1 MARKMYSVWLE
12 DSDEVT
18 DNYLDSIE
26 EAMEVCED
34 LREQGYNSTI
44 EEVDAETGK
53 NLGWYDADGNK
64 I

>member
-1 MARKMYSVWLE
+1 MARKMYSVWIK

-26 EAMEVCED
+26 EAMGVCED
-34 LREQGYNSTI
+34 LGREGYDSII

>member
-1 MARKMYSVWLE
+1 MAEKIYSVWIK

-18 DNYLDSIE
+18 DEYLDSIE
-26 EAMEVCED
+26 EAMGVCED
-34 LREQGYNSTI
+34 LREQGYDSTI

-53 NLGWYDADGNK
+53 NLGWYDANGKK